1 MDDLTTL
8 ACAARSGDPS
18 SMVAF
23 IRASRHEVWSLC
35 AHVVDE
41 ASADDL
47 TQETYLR
54 AFRALP
60 RFRQAS
66 SGRSWLL
73 SIARRVCVEK
83 VRRRI
88 RRRKRDVLV
97 REQNN
102 ERAAHS
108 GAVERVEVR
117 EWLGRLS
124 LDRRIAFVLTQIL
137 ELSYADAARICHCPV
152 GTIRSRVAG
161 ARTDLIEAPG
171 RTGDVA
177 RLPRGHGVARWWSN
191 VMPQEGRPM

>member
-1 MDDLTTL
+1 M
-8 ACAARSGDPS
+8 A
-18 SMVAF
+18 AF

-41 ASADDL
+41 ASADAL

-60 RFRQAS
+60 RFREES

-73 SIARRVCVEK
+73 SIARRVCAEA
-83 VRRRI
+83 VRRGI
-88 RRRKRDVLV
+88 RRRKTDVLV
-97 REQNN
+97 PGQDNG
-102 ERAAHS
+102 RAAYS
-108 GAVERVEVR
+108 GAVEQVEVR
-117 EWLGRLS
+117 EWLGCLS

-161 ARTDLIEAPG
+161 ARTDLIEVPG

-177 RLPRGHGVARWWSN
+177 PLPRGHGVARWWSN
-191 VMPQEGRPM
+191 VLPQEGRPL